1 MIDYSKYFQNLLDS
15 ETFMK
20 FQELQSPKTDWKRII
35 HSVKIIPTKMLLQI
49 QQFFASISDKEEY
62 VITKGEEL

>member
-1 MIDYSKYFQNLLDS
+1 MINYSNYFQNLLDS

-20 FQELQSPKTDWKRII
+20 FQELQSPKTYWKRTI
-35 HSVKIIPTKMLLQI
+35 HTVKIFPTKMLLQI
-49 QQFFASISDKEEY
+49 QNFFASISDKEEY